1 MTDILMNKPTPERS
15 GSVTG
20 TKDQEVKGWLMKW
33 TNYIKGYQRRWFVLS
48 RGVLSYYRNQ
58 AEMNHTCRGTIS
70 LQGALIHTVDSC
82 TFVISNGGT
91 QTFHIKAA
99 NEVERQ
105 HWVTALELAKAK
117 AIRTMEK
124 EEEEEVET
132 SHVIPSQEITA
143 VMAELSGRL
152 ESLKTC
158 YDLITKHGIA
168 LQRALS
174 ELETNDEESLASRT
188 KIVNE
193 RATLFRITCNA
204 MINACNDYLRS
215 AESQGHKWSKMVE
228 HEREQRQ
235 HLEEMVEMLAK
246 QQTRLEQAAHSAAQ
260 HNKPLAIPN
269 ESGVSIN
276 TFTSD
281 DETEFFDAEENNGA
295 FGENSPRNN
304 CGFVMKLPSANSDI
318 RHQHKD
324 EDMEDG
330 SSFVMNL
337 QNMHSNSDEQ
347 HHSSSS
353 DNEENKNMNNR
364 SEPQQVVV
372 ISKKNTNFSG
382 NPSRGEN
389 RKNDS
394 NRTSLVLSKPTRQR
408 RTRVPDKPNYP
419 LNLWSIMKNCIGKE
433 LSKIPMPVN
442 FNEPLSMLQR
452 LTEDYEYSDLLDTAA
467 RCTDECEQLA
477 YVAAFTITSYSTTTT
492 RIGKPFN
499 PLLGETYEC
508 DRMDDLG
515 WRVVAEQVSHHPPMA
530 ALHCEGRE
538 WTCWQEFTMTSKF
551 RGKYLQVIPLGNAFV
566 NFHATG
572 HKYTW
577 RKVTTTVNNIIVGKL
592 WVDQHGDMEI
602 RGLNKASGLICHL
615 KYIAYSYF
623 SREQQRRVKGVIMNR
638 NKEVKWVLR
647 GTWDSSIEIAPVL
660 STSGT
665 ADSPVYQT
673 NGYKTIWTRRLPP
686 PDSEKYYNFTTLAAQ
701 LNEPEE
707 GVAPTDSRLRPDQRL
722 MEEGLWD
729 ESNREKLRLEEKQR
743 LKRRERES
751 AAEAAANEGRPY
763 PPYEPLWFRREKGE
777 GSENLV
783 HVFNEKY
790 WKQKEIQDWSMCP
803 DIF

>member
-1 MTDILMNKPTPERS
+1 MSDMVLNKPTPERS
-15 GSVTG
+15 STGS
-20 TKDQEVKGWLMKW
+20 KDPEMKGWLMKW

-70 LQGALIHTVDSC
+70 LHGALIHTVDSC

-105 HWVTALELAKAK
+105 SWVTALELAKAK
-117 AIRTMEK
+117 AIRTMET
-124 EEEEEVET
+124 EEEEEVQT
-132 SHVIPSQEITA
+132 AHVVPSQEIHTVIA
-143 VMAELSGRL
+143 DLSGRL
-152 ESLKTC
+152 ESLRTC
-158 YDLITKHGIA
+158 YDLITKHGVA
-168 LQRALS
+168 LQRALT
-174 ELETNDEESLASRT
+174 ELESNDEESLASRT

-215 AESQGHKWSKMVE
+215 AESQGYKWSKMVE

-235 HLEEMVEMLAK
+235 RLEEMVEMLAK
-246 QQTRLEQAAHSAAQ
+246 QQTRLEQAAHTAAHQ
-260 HNKPLAIPN
+260 NKSLAIAN
-269 ESGVSIN
+269 ESTASLNAV
-276 TFTSD
+276 TSD
-281 DETEFFDAEENNGA
+281 DENEFFDAEENNGV
-295 FGENSPRNN
+295 FGENLPKEASEFVMTLPSNTGN
-304 CGFVMKLPSANSDI
+304 HKGVDVEDGSFVMKLQKT
-318 RHQHKD
+318 R
-324 EDMEDG
+324 
-330 SSFVMNL
+330 
-337 QNMHSNSDEQ
+337 SNSEEQ
-347 HHSSSS
+347 AHHSSSS
-353 DNEENKNMNNR
+353 ENEEQKQNE

-372 ISKKNTNFSG
+372 ISKKSNTSSEQSSSNHKYG
-382 NPSRGEN
+382 NP
-389 RKNDS
+389 K
-394 NRTSLVLSKPTRQR
+394 TQKSLQLSKTTRQR

-452 LTEDYEYSDLLDTAA
+452 LTEDYEYADLLDAAA

-477 YVAAFTITSYSTTTT
+477 YVAAFTITSYATTANRT
-492 RIGKPFN
+492 GKPFN

-538 WTCWQEFTMTSKF
+538 WACWQEFTMTSKF
-551 RGKYLQVIPLGNAFV
+551 RGKYLQVIPLGSAFV
-566 NFHATG
+566 NFPATG

-602 RGLNKASGLICHL
+602 RGINAASGLVCHL
-615 KYIAYSYF
+615 KYIPYSYF

-665 ADSPVYQT
+665 VDSPVYQT
-673 NGYKTIWTRRLPP
+673 NGYKTVWTRRESP
-686 PDSEKYYNFTTLAAQ
+686 PDNEKFYNFTTLAAQ

-722 MEEGLWD
+722 MEEGRWD

-743 LKRRERES
+743 RKRRERE
-751 AAEAAANEGRPY
+751 AEAEAAANEGRPY
-763 PPYEPLWFRREKGE
+763 PPYEPIWFRREKEE
-777 GSENLV
+777 GSDNLV
-783 HVFNEKY
+783 HVFNESY
-790 WKQKEIQDWSMCP
+790 WQHKRDQDWSMCP

>member
-1 MTDILMNKPTPERS
+1 MSDMLLNKPTPERS
-15 GSVTG
+15 VAGS
-20 TKDQEVKGWLMKW
+20 KDPEMKGWLMKW

-48 RGVLSYYRNQ
+48 RGVLSYYRSQ

-70 LQGALIHTVDSC
+70 LHGALIHTVDSC

-105 HWVTALELAKAK
+105 SWVTALELAKAK
-117 AIRTMEK
+117 AIRTMET

-132 SHVIPSQEITA
+132 SHVVPSQEINT
-143 VMAELSGRL
+143 VMAELTGRL
-152 ESLKTC
+152 ESLRTC

-174 ELETNDEESLASRT
+174 ELESNDEESLASRT

-235 HLEEMVEMLAK
+235 RLEEMVEMLAK
-246 QQTRLEQAAHSAAQ
+246 QQTRLEQAAHTAAQ
-260 HNKPLAIPN
+260 HNKPLAIAN
-269 ESGVSIN
+269 ESAASPNAV
-276 TFTSD
+276 TSD
-281 DETEFFDAEENNGA
+281 DENEFFDAEENNGV
-295 FGENSPRNN
+295 FGENSPNEAS
-304 CGFVMKLPSANSDI
+304 GFVMTLPSKSSTHKGEDVEDGSFVMKLQKT
-318 RHQHKD
+318 R
-324 EDMEDG
+324 
-330 SSFVMNL
+330 
-337 QNMHSNSDEQ
+337 SNSEEQ
-347 HHSSSS
+347 THHSSSS
-353 DNEENKNMNNR
+353 ENEELKLTE

-372 ISKKNTNFSG
+372 ISKKSSIISQKSISKHNNGNQQNQKVAQLPKTN
-382 NPSRGEN
+382 
-389 RKNDS
+389 
-394 NRTSLVLSKPTRQR
+394 RQR
-408 RTRVPDKPNYP
+408 RTRVPDKPNHP
-419 LNLWSIMKNCIGKE
+419 LNLWSVMKNCIGKE

-452 LTEDYEYSDLLDTAA
+452 LTEDYEYADLLDAAA

-477 YVAAFTITSYSTTTT
+477 YVAAFTITSYATTTNRT
-492 RIGKPFN
+492 GKPFN
-499 PLLGETYEC
+499 PLLGETFEC

-515 WRVVAEQVSHHPPMA
+515 WRVLAEQVSHHPPMA

-551 RGKYLQVIPLGNAFV
+551 RGKYLQVIPLGSAYV
-566 NFHATG
+566 NFPATG

-577 RKVTTTVNNIIVGKL
+577 RKVTTTINNIIVGKL

-602 RGLNKASGLICHL
+602 RGLNAASGLTCHL

-623 SREQQRRVKGVIMNR
+623 SREQQRRVKGVIMDR

-647 GTWDSSIEIAPVL
+647 GTWDASIEIAPVL
-660 STSGT
+660 STSGST
-665 ADSPVYQT
+665 DSPVYQT
-673 NGYKTIWTRRLPP
+673 GGYKTVWTRRMQA
-686 PDSEKYYNFTTLAAQ
+686 PDSDKFYNFTTLAAQ

-722 MEEGLWD
+722 MEDGKWD

-743 LKRRERES
+743 RKRRERES
-751 AAEAAANEGRPY
+751 EAEAAANEGRPY
-763 PPYEPLWFRREKGE
+763 QPYEPLWFRREKEE
-777 GSENLV
+777 GSDNLV
-783 HVFNEKY
+783 HVFNESY
-790 WKQKEIQDWSMCP
+790 WKHKQDQDWSQCP